1 MNLLEYD
8 DLFDGSDNSS
18 HCSECD
24 NVTEDLKA
32 ISNLLHELI
41 DELYTTEA
49 DVSCIEIDYL
59 LSEMKQIIGNHIQ
72 VNKKMPNYI
81 LSINKMERLA

>member
-41 DELYTTEA
+41 DELYTKDG

-59 LSEMKQIIGNHIQ
+59 LSEMKKVIGNHIQ
-72 VNKKMPNYI
+72 VNKKMPDQI
-81 LSINKMERLA
+81 LCLNTFDRN